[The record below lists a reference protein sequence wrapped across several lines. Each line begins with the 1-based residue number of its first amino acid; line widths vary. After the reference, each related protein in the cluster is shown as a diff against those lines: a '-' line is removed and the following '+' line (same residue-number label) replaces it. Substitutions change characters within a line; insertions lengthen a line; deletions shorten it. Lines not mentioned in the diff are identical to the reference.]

1 MLGNKHITSAIMRK
15 MIPALMCL
23 QISHVQ
29 KTDEHEM
36 ARPGR
41 IKTINQIL
49 NQKGNIL
56 NCLYIINCM
65 YQNSSQMIQTTGNKE
80 KSLSWRSIINQQS
93 LIVNH

>member
-15 MIPALMCL
+15 MLPALMCL

-49 NQKGNIL
+49 NQKDNIL
-56 NCLYIINCM
+56 N
-65 YQNSSQMIQTTGNKE
+65 
-80 KSLSWRSIINQQS
+80 
-93 LIVNH
+93 